1 MVAELVI
8 DLYPRNWLDLLPRA
22 AVFTTTPGDRP
33 LVTALARRQMQQGEL
48 VTDLRH
54 RSVTIADA
62 FTRQLLPLLDG
73 EMDRAALM
81 AAIAGFETSDPALV
95 ANDDAEALLGAA
107 LHQLAE
113 RCLLVH

>member
-54 RSVTIADA
+54 RSVTSPTPLPASCCPFLTAKWIA
-62 FTRQLLPLLDG
+62 R
-73 EMDRAALM
+73 R
-81 AAIAGFETSDPALV
+81 
-95 ANDDAEALLGAA
+95 
-107 LHQLAE
+107 
-113 RCLLVH
+113 

>member
-1 MVAELVI
+1 VVAELVI

-54 RSVTIADA
+54 CSVTIADA

-81 AAIAGFETSDPALV
+81 AAIAGFGTLDPAMV